1 MGGLFSVPKP
11 PPPAPEDDALNAQL
25 DLQKQE
31 RDRAKAANDARL
43 RNLRRRGRRRPLLFS
58 GYAGVE
64 SGGGQSDTLG

>member
-1 MGGLFSVPKP
+1 MGGLFSAPKP
-11 PPPAPEDDALNAQL
+11 PPPAPEDDALKAQL
-25 DLQKQE
+25 DLQKQD

-64 SGGGQSDTLG
+64 TDDRKSDTLG